1 MPDAVI
7 VYSQE
12 GCPPCGAV
20 KEYLTRR
27 GVPFVVKDIGRD
39 VSARNEFLRKG
50 FRGTPVVLV
59 GDEAIVGFDRARI
72 DRALLRQPRG
82 EQAKTP
88 VDIVW

>member
-1 MPDAVI
+1 MAERVI

-20 KEYLTRR
+20 KEYLTRK
-27 GVPFVVKDIGRD
+27 GVSFVTKDIGRD

-50 FRGTPVVLV
+50 FRGTPVILV
-59 GDEAIVGFDRARI
+59 RDEAIVGFDRARI
-72 DRALLRQPRG
+72 DRALMRQPAQG
-82 EQAKTP
+82 PAKTP